1 MQIYAVQAADDGT
14 GAFAFQ
20 TLQLAKIQAQPQII
34 YTSSKAPEL
43 FLDKLREPYES
54 LSDEAINNSSKV
66 CAQVRLEKASTF
78 NIEQVMTMCPVQFKA

>member
-1 MQIYAVQAADDGT
+1 MQIYAIQAADDGI

-34 YTSSKAPEL
+34 YTSSKAPEV

-54 LSDEAINNSSKV
+54 LSEEDINNSSKV

-78 NIEQVMTMCPVQFKA
+78 NAEQVMTAFPIN